1 MPLPGNITSDNHK
14 VEITLYGYPDQGIL
28 VYKYAPFYNLQN
40 LEPDEE
46 KGEKSL
52 DPLRLSIGQAGLDIE
67 KPLILDIEESYDGS
81 ANLIISDRE
90 HPLKL
95 VNSRFYLINSDEY
108 VVADRKGNL
117 DTNIY
122 TKENFITEAGLIK
135 TVKSIVTL
143 DFLGVFDGGILP
155 VGNYNFYFKL
165 ADFDGNESDFV
176 SESGQ
181 VVCYI
186 GAVNSPSSI
195 RGGQLNENSEKLVK
209 FKLNDLDLAYDY
221 INVYYTRS
229 TGDALVDSVTVHKII
244 DKFKIL
250 GTSTTITISGY
261 EETEALTLADL
272 NIRYSVFDRVK
283 TVVSCQNMIFAGN
296 IHNNYELFTLL
307 EKYSLFIKPHV
318 CDVEEIGNLNNSY
331 KDFRT
336 NGNEYYN
343 PNNIYYRL
351 GYWEGEIY
359 RLGIVYI
366 LPDYTLSPVFN
377 IRGKET
383 ISTNSSYSDLK
394 IVEPIEYTE
403 DYLLKDSNGSTELK
417 ENIKGVFKIDAG
429 AVNMFSQNN
438 SIKVIGIKLEF
449 DDELFAVP
457 LAKISDYT
465 RGFFIVRQRR
475 IPTVLAQG
483 LAIGTTTKGY
493 VPTINTSTGY
503 LLESFL
509 NDSDTVGIPKLGRS
523 TYSIDAVK
531 VNALLCPEAT
541 IRKNIFN
548 SLFNSSSFL
557 LKKAKYQPRNKR
569 FLRTNTITS
578 DANEASKLYGIEEII
593 KEDLQTE
600 GIQTDLLLV
609 DSDTSLIN
617 NKNTYFSSV
626 AGNAYEAWKH
636 VDPING
642 DIDKVVLNSTPPPA
656 TDKALSVGITKTRG
670 VFNSYV
676 ATTVSE
682 SKINNSLETATY
694 YNIYNKDY
702 NESRL
707 ADYYKVRYNDSS
719 PFLPI
724 SDRIAWNKLLYTT
737 EIVNNEE
744 KKHYYLN
751 VHRGDCYITTY
762 THRMM
767 WNFSDPELPTNRK
780 IIDPYTW
787 YKNYRVKT
795 VTIKG
800 GGSDGTEFAVID
812 DTANEIT
819 GDTINFSYKKVLD
832 SFTYKTSDII
842 DTTDLDNIMD
852 LRQAKILL
860 PESKKYAKYSE
871 SNGTFGAM
879 KINRPDVNAVGLGHW
894 VTFKIQSNINLA
906 LRDEDFSNPS
916 EEAVHKRKR
925 SFYPYSSADQSNSLP
940 ESNVIN
946 KGISTS
952 LGNRYYFE
960 IPDVP
965 FMKTHFT
972 NRIQYSNLLI
982 SSIFK
987 DGSRVFQAGNYQDYT
1002 LEYGQ
1007 LIRLVEWY
1015 GTLVAIM
1022 EHGILMIP
1030 VNERAM
1036 MANASGQDIY
1046 VNTENVLPKNPRVIS
1061 NTFGSIWHD
1070 GIVKTPRFIYGI
1082 DTIGK
1087 KIWRTNGET
1096 IEIISDMKIQK
1107 FLNDNLSLKVTD
1119 KETDIIFHLVKA
1131 HYNAFKQD
1139 IIFVFRYG
1147 VEKWVIC
1154 WNEISNSWVTRYTW
1168 FPEFSENINN
1178 IFYTFANK
1186 AEHPEQYGKLFK
1198 HGFAGTYEEQGY
1210 IKPTVWYE
1218 EQHPFEFEFV
1228 AIGVQGVQKI
1238 FDNLKIISN
1247 KAEPESFSF
1256 EIVGEGYDWYKY
1268 KEVIS
1273 WMETNSFFN
1282 FGVSNEEPNFQW
1294 TEDGFY
1300 EVLERSSTNYY
1311 DAYTYL
1317 LTHTMGQIK
1326 NDFADFPIPIDMSL
1340 DSKFFKLPYI
1350 PRTRSQKVTDTI
1362 DWSNLEYNTVLMYD
1376 RWNGEDRVVAWQKA
1390 KSMTRAEYKRL
1401 KGNMHYAED
1410 CWDVQIEPLRI
1421 RYAFM
1426 KDGQLRFTSLSGMKI
1441 RDKYTKIRVRYDGS
1455 RLVIVHALKTLF
1467 TISYT

>member
-1 MPLPGNITSDNHK
+1 MPLPGNITDNTHK
-14 VEITLYGYPDQGIL
+14 VEIKIYGYPDQGIL
-28 VYKYAPFYNLQN
+28 IYKYAPFYNLQN
-40 LEPDEE
+40 LEPNEDLNER
-46 KGEKSL
+46 SL
-52 DPLRLSIGQAGLDIE
+52 DPLRLSVGESGLDIE
-67 KPLILDIEESYDGS
+67 KPIILEIEESYDGS

-95 VNSRFYLINSDEY
+95 VNSRFYLISSDEY
-108 VVADRKGNL
+108 VIADRKGNL

-122 TKENFITEAGLIK
+122 TKEDFITQAGLIK
-135 TVKSIVTL
+135 TVKSVIGL

-165 ADFDGNESDFV
+165 ADFDGNESDFI

-186 GAVNSPSSI
+186 GAVNNPTSI

-209 FKLNDLDLAYDY
+209 FKLNNLDLAYDY

-229 TGDALVDSVTVHKII
+229 TGDETTDAITVHKIV

-250 GTSTTITISGY
+250 GTSTILTISGY
-261 EETEALTLADL
+261 EETETLTLADL

-283 TVVSCQNMIFAGN
+283 TVASCQNMVFAGN
-296 IHNNYELFTLL
+296 VHNNYELFTIL
-307 EKYSLFIKPHV
+307 EKYSLFVTPSV
-318 CDVEEIGNLNNSY
+318 CDVEEIGSLNNSY
-331 KDFRT
+331 KDYRI

-343 PNNIYYRL
+343 PNNIYYKL
-351 GYWEGEIY
+351 GYWDQEIY

-383 ISTNSSYSDLK
+383 INEDPEFSNLN
-394 IVEPIEYTE
+394 INEAIEYTE
-403 DYLLKDSNGSTELK
+403 DYLIKDINGSTHRK
-417 ENIKGVFKIDAG
+417 ENTKGVFKINADG
-429 AVNMFSQNN
+429 INIFNSNN
-438 SIKVIGIKLEF
+438 SIKAIGIKLEF
-449 DDELFAVP
+449 NKQLFEIP

-465 RGFFIVRQRR
+465 RGFFIVRQKR
-475 IPTVLAQG
+475 IPTILAQG
-483 LAIGTTTKGY
+483 LSIATTGKGFI
-493 VPTINTSTGY
+493 PTVYTSSGY

-509 NDSDTVGIPKLGRS
+509 NNSEIPVPKLGRS
-523 TYSIDAVK
+523 IYTLQPENDIRI
-531 VNALLCPEAT
+531 NALLCPEAA

-557 LKKAKYQPRNKR
+557 LKRSKYQSRNKK
-569 FLRTNTITS
+569 FLRTNNFTI
-578 DANEASKLYGIEEII
+578 DPNEATKLFGLEDLT
-593 KEDLQTE
+593 KEDQPIE
-600 GIQTDLLLV
+600 IQTDLLLI
-609 DSDTSLIN
+609 DPETSLIN
-617 NKNTYFSSV
+617 NKKTYFSSV

-642 DIDKVVLNSTPPPA
+642 DIDKISVSNSTS
-656 TDKALSVGITKTRG
+656 DRDLSINTWKTRG
-670 VFNSYV
+670 IFNSYV
-676 ATTVSE
+676 GTTTTE
-682 SKINNSLETATY
+682 SLQTTNQLEPITY

-702 NESRL
+702 SVTKL
-707 ADYYKVRYNDSS
+707 QDYFKIRYNDSS

-724 SDRIAWNKLLYTT
+724 SDRISWNNLSYTLDEDKNKL
-737 EIVNNEE
+737 
-744 KKHYYLN
+744 YYLN
-751 VHRGDCYITTY
+751 AYRGDCYITTY

-767 WNFSDPELPTNRK
+767 WNFTDPELPTNKK
-780 IIDPYTW
+780 IVDPYSW

-795 VTIKG
+795 TTVKTG
-800 GGSDGTEFAVID
+800 DTSDSDFAVVD
-812 DTANEIT
+812 DTAGQLSGGT
-819 GDTINFSYKKVLD
+819 SFTYKKVLD
-832 SFTYKTSDII
+832 SFTYKLGDILDDNGI
-842 DTTDLDNIMD
+842 DTTLT
-852 LRQAKILL
+852 LSTATLL
-860 PESKKYAKYSE
+860 TPEAKKYKKYSE
-871 SNGTFGAM
+871 SNGVFGAM
-879 KINRPDVNAVGLGHW
+879 KINRPDVNAIGLGHW
-894 VTFKIQSNINLA
+894 VTFKICSNINLA
-906 LRDEDFSNPS
+906 LRDEDFSNPG
-916 EEAVHKRKR
+916 EEALHKKKR
-925 SFYPYSSADQSNSLP
+925 SFYPYSSADQDNSLP
-940 ESNVIN
+940 ESTVIN
-946 KGISTS
+946 KGISNT

-965 FMKTHFT
+965 FIKTHFT
-972 NRIQYSNLLI
+972 NRIHYSNLLI

-1007 LIRLVEWY
+1007 LVRLVEWY

-1154 WNEISNSWVTRYTW
+1154 WNEISNTWVTRYTW

-1228 AIGVQGVQKI
+1228 AIGVQGIQKI

-1256 EIVGEGYDWYKY
+1256 EIVGEGYDWHKY
-1268 KEVIS
+1268 KEVIT
-1273 WMETNSFFN
+1273 WLETNSFFN
-1282 FGVSNEEPNFQW
+1282 FGVSNEQPNFQW

-1300 EVLERSSTNYY
+1300 EVLEKSETNYH

-1317 LTHTMGQIK
+1317 LTHTMGDIK
-1326 NDFADFPIPIDMSL
+1326 TAFADFPIPIDMGL

-1362 DWSNLEYNTVLMYD
+1362 NWNTLGYNTALMYD
-1376 RWNGEDRVVAWQKA
+1376 RWNGEDRIVAWQKA
-1390 KSMTRAEYKRL
+1390 KAMTRAEYRRI
-1401 KGNMHYAED
+1401 KGNMYYAED
-1410 CWDVQIEPLRI
+1410 CWDIQIEPLKI

-1426 KDGQLRFTSLSGMKI
+1426 KDGQLKFTSLSEMKV
-1441 RDKYTKIRVRYDGS
+1441 RDKYVKIRVKYDGS